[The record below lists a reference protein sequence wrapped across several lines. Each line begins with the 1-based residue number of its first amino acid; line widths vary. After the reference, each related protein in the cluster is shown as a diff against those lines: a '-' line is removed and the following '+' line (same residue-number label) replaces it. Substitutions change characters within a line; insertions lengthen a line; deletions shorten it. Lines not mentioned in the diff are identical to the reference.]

1 MSDPRN
7 RTDVP
12 TTGPKPGAVAF
23 VGSGPGDPDLL
34 TIGALRTLQDADV
47 VLYDK
52 LVSDEILAL
61 VGAHTKLVDVG
72 KEAFNARISQAE
84 ICDRMIA
91 YARDGEHV
99 VRLKSGDPA
108 VFGRLD
114 EELSACEA
122 ADIDYSIVPGIT
134 AASAAAASIGQ
145 SLTQRGR
152 NASVRFLTGH
162 DMKGFANHDW
172 AALVEPGAVSAVY
185 MGKKSARFIQGRL
198 IMSGGDRAM
207 PITIVENA
215 SRPDERV
222 LETTLDRLPTDLAD
236 AGFDGPALTFL
247 GLSPR
252 KSRAALKDLSKELA

>member
-1 MSDPRN
+1 MSQQSKRKS
-7 RTDVP
+7 VQSS
-12 TTGPKPGAVAF
+12 GLKPGSVAF
-23 VGSGPGDPDLL
+23 VGSGPGNPDLL
-34 TIGALRTLQDADV
+34 TLGALRALQEADV
-47 VLYDK
+47 ILHDK
-52 LVSDEILAL
+52 LVSAEILAL
-61 VGAHTKLVDVG
+61 AGDRATLEDVG
-72 KEAFNARISQAE
+72 KEAFNARITQAD

-91 YARDGEHV
+91 HALLGLRV

-108 VFGRLD
+108 IFGRLD
-114 EELSACEA
+114 EEITACEL
-122 ADIDYSIVPGIT
+122 ADIPYVIQPGIT

-172 AALVEPGAVSAVY
+172 AALGQSGAVSAVY

-198 IMSGGDRAM
+198 IMSGADRAM
-207 PITIVENA
+207 PITLVENA
-215 SRPDERV
+215 SRTDERV
-222 LETTLDRLPTDLAD
+222 LETNLDRLPVDLDD

-252 KSRAALKDLSKELA
+252 QSRAALKELNKELA